1 MPIKIPDHSPW
12 RSQVLVTKALLHREL
27 VTRFGKY
34 KLGAIWAF
42 ADPLLSVIV
51 IGVILGPLIGRSSG
65 DIPYPFFLL
74 CGFMLLNMLSG
85 SMSAGIGA
93 AGANKGL
100 MVFKKVQAFDPFVA
114 RFIFIFLINA
124 SALIVFCIVAY
135 WIGIDVSVQRI
146 PEAAICIILTWL
158 IGSGLGLFLGIATL
172 KFNELEKIV
181 GYIQR
186 PLLFLSC
193 VLYPLDAIPPQ
204 YAHYLLYNPLVH
216 TIEYMR
222 MMLFPSYVAN
232 GVNLYYPTAWVVA
245 AFAVGI
251 TAYRN
256 NRHFLTQQ

>member
-1 MPIKIPDHSPW
+1 M
-12 RSQVLVTKALLHREL
+12 
-27 VTRFGKY
+27 
-34 KLGAIWAF
+34 
-42 ADPLLSVIV
+42 
-51 IGVILGPLIGRSSG
+51 
-65 DIPYPFFLL
+65 
-74 CGFMLLNMLSG
+74 
-85 SMSAGIGA
+85 
-93 AGANKGL
+93 
-100 MVFKKVQAFDPFVA
+100 
-114 RFIFIFLINA
+114 
-124 SALIVFCIVAY
+124 
-135 WIGIDVSVQRI
+135 QRI

-158 IGSGLGLFLGIATL
+158 IGSGLGLLLGIATL

-232 GVNLYYPTAWVVA
+232 GVNLYYPTAWA
-245 AFAVGI
+245 SSRLRSWPI